1 VTIAGI
7 ILAAG
12 AGRRVGSPKALLQLE
27 GETFFDRMV
36 AALQPSC
43 DPVIAVLGHHEEAVR
58 NGVERADAVRFV
70 RNPEPERGMLS
81 SLQCGLRALPEET
94 AAAIFCPVDFPLL
107 RPATVK
113 ALAEAFRARPDA
125 PVVVPTCEGRR
136 GHPVL
141 AGRRAIRELLALPP
155 DASPRDAIR
164 RFRPATIYV
173 ETGDAG
179 ILHDV
184 DTPADYQGLEDRT
197 R

>member
-1 VTIAGI
+1 MTIAGI

-43 DPVIAVLGHHEEAVR
+43 DLLIAVLGHHEEAVR
-58 NGVERADAVRFV
+58 KGVERADAVRFV

-94 AAAIFCPVDFPLL
+94 AAIFCPVDYPLV

-141 AGRRAIRELLALPP
+141 VAGRAIRDLLALPP

-184 DTPADYQGLEDRT
+184 DTPADYGRLEDRD